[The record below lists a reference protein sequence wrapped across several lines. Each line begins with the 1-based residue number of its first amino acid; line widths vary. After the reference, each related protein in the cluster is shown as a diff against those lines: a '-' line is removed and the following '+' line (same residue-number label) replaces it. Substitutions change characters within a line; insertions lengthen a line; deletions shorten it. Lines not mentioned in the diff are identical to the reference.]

1 MSLILSKI
9 TRRIKKQDRDAIDNR
24 NRPMDD
30 PDIRLIFKMSVISI
44 FKKSMTGWRI
54 SPEN

>member
-9 TRRIKKQDRDAIDNR
+9 TRRIKKQDQDAIDNR

-30 PDIRLIFKMSVISI
+30 PDIRRIFKMSVIGI